1 VHGRFDPFSG
11 VQGTSCLRIRVG
23 QRGHASECGAPR
35 IRRRS
40 HQHPTEASALGGPM
54 KDRLRR
60 WLTPMLID
68 RMRRGTHDR
77 ADATGPCRGCA
88 TAVSCRAASCMSRR
102 PCPRPVCYGA
112 HCTSVAQTC
121 RAARRVTRQLLPRS
135 PTDVPAPSGQRR
147 RRTYPDNC
155 YKRQAEAVRGGD
167 LDQIARL
174 QRTHICTGGGFP
186 RRTPA
191 AAGGTRASRMHSTR
205 KMQLACSQAHPHWP
219 AEAALSA
226 SRV

>member
-1 VHGRFDPFSG
+1 
-11 VQGTSCLRIRVG
+11 
-23 QRGHASECGAPR
+23 
-35 IRRRS
+35 
-40 HQHPTEASALGGPM
+40 
-54 KDRLRR
+54 
-60 WLTPMLID
+60 MLID

-147 RRTYPDNC
+147 RRIYPDNC

-174 QRTHICTGGGFP
+174 PRQRTHTCHRRRLS

-191 AAGGTRASRMHSTR
+191 AAGGRRASRMHSTR
-205 KMQLACSQAHPHWP
+205 KMQLACSQAHPNWP

>member
-1 VHGRFDPFSG
+1 
-11 VQGTSCLRIRVG
+11 
-23 QRGHASECGAPR
+23 
-35 IRRRS
+35 
-40 HQHPTEASALGGPM
+40 
-54 KDRLRR
+54 
-60 WLTPMLID
+60 MLID

-167 LDQIARL
+167 LDQIAAITKA
-174 QRTHICTGGGFP
+174 THAHMP
-186 RRTPA
+186 PA
-191 AAGGTRASRMHSTR
+191 AAFPDASLLLPAGRVHHVCMAQGRCSWHARRLTRIGRQR
-205 KMQLACSQAHPHWP
+205 PL
-219 AEAALSA
+219 
-226 SRV
+226 

>member
-102 PCPRPVCYGA
+102 PCPRPVCCA

-121 RAARRVTRQLLPRS
+121 KAARRVTRQLLPRS
-135 PTDVPAPSGQRR
+135 PTDDPAPSGQRR
-147 RRTYPDNC
+147 RRIYPDNC

-167 LDQIARL
+167 LDQIAAITKA
-174 QRTHICTGGGFP
+174 THAHRP
-186 RRTPA
+186 PA
-191 AAGGTRASRMHSTR
+191 AAFPTH
-205 KMQLACSQAHPHWP
+205 ACCCRRDACIPY
-219 AEAALSA
+219 A
-226 SRV
+226 

>member
-1 VHGRFDPFSG
+1 
-11 VQGTSCLRIRVG
+11 
-23 QRGHASECGAPR
+23 
-35 IRRRS
+35 
-40 HQHPTEASALGGPM
+40 
-54 KDRLRR
+54 
-60 WLTPMLID
+60 MLID

-77 ADATGPCRGCA
+77 ADATGPCGGCA

-135 PTDVPAPSGQRR
+135 PTDDPAPSAQRR
-147 RRTYPDNC
+147 CVIYPGNC

-174 QRTHICTGGGFP
+174 PRQRTHICHRRRLS

>member
-1 VHGRFDPFSG
+1 MR
-11 VQGTSCLRIRVG
+11 
-23 QRGHASECGAPR
+23 
-35 IRRRS
+35 
-40 HQHPTEASALGGPM
+40 
-54 KDRLRR
+54 
-60 WLTPMLID
+60 
-68 RMRRGTHDR
+68 RRGTHVR

-88 TAVSCRAASCMSRR
+88 TAVSCRAASRTSRR
-102 PCPRPVCYGA
+102 PCPRPVCCA

-121 RAARRVTRQLLPRS
+121 RAALHVTRQLLPRS
-135 PTDVPAPSGQRR
+135 PTELPAPSGQRR

-174 QRTHICTGGGFP
+174 PRQRTHICHRRRLS

-191 AAGGTRASRMHSTR
+191 AAGGTRASHMHSTWN
-205 KMQLACSQAHPHWP
+205 MQQACSEAHPNQP
-219 AEAALSA
+219 AEAALSS

>member
-1 VHGRFDPFSG
+1 VS
-11 VQGTSCLRIRVG
+11 
-23 QRGHASECGAPR
+23 
-35 IRRRS
+35 
-40 HQHPTEASALGGPM
+40 
-54 KDRLRR
+54 
-60 WLTPMLID
+60 D

-102 PCPRPVCYGA
+102 PCPRPVCCA

-121 RAARRVTRQLLPRS
+121 TAARRVTRQLLPRS

-167 LDQIARL
+167 LDQIAAITMA
-174 QRTHICTGGGFP
+174 THAHRP
-186 RRTPA
+186 PA
-191 AAGGTRASRMHSTR
+191 AAFPDASLLLPAGRVHPVCIAQGR
-205 KMQLACSQAHPHWP
+205 CSWHARRLTQIGRQRP
-219 AEAALSA
+219 L
-226 SRV
+226 

>member
-1 VHGRFDPFSG
+1 MQAIDLPASWMRRALLAFGSESASEDR
-11 VQGTSCLRIRVG
+11 
-23 QRGHASECGAPR
+23 HASKCSASR

-40 HQHPTEASALGGPM
+40 RQHLIESYALGGPM

-60 WLTPMLID
+60 WLTPVVID
-68 RMRRGTHDR
+68 CTRRGTHDR
-77 ADATGPCRGCA
+77 ADVTEPCRGCA
-88 TAVSCRAASCMSRR
+88 TAVSCRAASRTSRR

-167 LDQIARL
+167 LDQIAAITNA
-174 QRTHICTGGGFP
+174 THANMP
-186 RRTPA
+186 PA
-191 AAGGTRASRMHSTR
+191 AAFPTQACCCLRDASIPYAFYNEHA
-205 KMQLACSQAHPHWP
+205 ACG
-219 AEAALSA
+219 LT
-226 SRV
+226 SRRE

>member
-102 PCPRPVCYGA
+102 PCPCLVCCA

-121 RAARRVTRQLLPRS
+121 KAARRVTRQLLPRS
-135 PTDVPAPSGQRR
+135 PTDVPAPSAQRR
-147 RRTYPDNC
+147 CVMYPGNC

-167 LDQIARL
+167 LDQIAAITKA
-174 QRTHICTGGGFP
+174 THEHRP
-186 RRTPA
+186 PA
-191 AAGGTRASRMHSTR
+191 AAFPTH
-205 KMQLACSQAHPHWP
+205 ACCFRRDACIPY
-219 AEAALSA
+219 A
-226 SRV
+226 

>member
-1 VHGRFDPFSG
+1 MQLGSGIPAAMSRAEGRL
-11 VQGTSCLRIRVG
+11 C
-23 QRGHASECGAPR
+23 
-35 IRRRS
+35 RRRRGRVRMNPRS
-40 HQHPTEASALGGPM
+40 SEGMP
-54 KDRLRR
+54 RLAHLKERA
-60 WLTPMLID
+60 T
-68 RMRRGTHDR
+68 RRGTHVR

-102 PCPRPVCYGA
+102 PCPRPVCCA

-121 RAARRVTRQLLPRS
+121 RAALRVTRQLLPRS

-147 RRTYPDNC
+147 RRIYPNNC
-155 YKRQAEAVRGGD
+155 YKRAEAVRGGD
-167 LDQIARL
+167 RDQIARL
-174 QRTHICTGGGFP
+174 PWQRTHICHRRRLS

-191 AAGGTRASRMHSTR
+191 AASGTRASHMHSTR
-205 KMQLACSQAHPHWP
+205 KMQLACSQAHPNWP

>member
-1 VHGRFDPFSG
+1 
-11 VQGTSCLRIRVG
+11 
-23 QRGHASECGAPR
+23 
-35 IRRRS
+35 
-40 HQHPTEASALGGPM
+40 
-54 KDRLRR
+54 
-60 WLTPMLID
+60 
-68 RMRRGTHDR
+68 MRRGTHDR

-155 YKRQAEAVRGGD
+155 YKRQAEAARGGD
-167 LDQIARL
+167 LDQIAAITMAT
-174 QRTHICTGGGFP
+174 RTYATGGGFP
-186 RRTPA
+186 DARLLLPAGRVHPICIAQGRCSWHARRLTQIGRQRP
-191 AAGGTRASRMHSTR
+191 
-205 KMQLACSQAHPHWP
+205 L
-219 AEAALSA
+219 
-226 SRV
+226 

>member
-1 VHGRFDPFSG
+1 
-11 VQGTSCLRIRVG
+11 
-23 QRGHASECGAPR
+23 
-35 IRRRS
+35 
-40 HQHPTEASALGGPM
+40 
-54 KDRLRR
+54 
-60 WLTPMLID
+60 MLID

-155 YKRQAEAVRGGD
+155 YKRQAEAARGGD
-167 LDQIARL
+167 LDQIAAITKA
-174 QRTHICTGGGFP
+174 THAHMP
-186 RRTPA
+186 PA
-191 AAGGTRASRMHSTR
+191 AAFPTHACCCRRDACIPYAWRKEDAAGMLAGSPKLAGRGRFERKSRVSAAGRRGHHPNAHGWMVIFAHTAGSYRCASRARLRLHGAVSF
-205 KMQLACSQAHPHWP
+205 
-219 AEAALSA
+219 A
-226 SRV
+226 S